1 MFDFCA
7 FKKAQATIHAIGH
20 ACVEQGGFDHT
31 ALRVAAI
38 QHCDFMAMRHTLAAV
53 AVLAL
58 AQQVLHFFDHPLR
71 FGKVGGRFIHPHR
84 FTLAL
89 GGVQV
94 FAQTVFVVANQMV
107 GAVQNIA
114 EAAVVLLELD
124 LVLHRI
130 LAHKVS
136 HIAHAR
142 TSKSV
147 NALVVVAH
155 RKNSTTALMQGPGQ
169 LLDPRVLQFVG
180 VLKLVNQNV
189 FEATTVMFAH
199 RVVVAQQFVRAQHE
213 FTKVHHAF
221 ALALGFVQLIQL
233 YFFAGLGVAHH
244 HISRAQTIF
253 FATGNEPHGLLRRK
267 TLFIDLKLFAQ
278 TFDGT
283 QLVLGVQNL
292 KGLRQVGQLPV
303 RA

>member
-1 MFDFCA
+1 
-7 FKKAQATIHAIGH
+7 
-20 ACVEQGGFDHT
+20 
-31 ALRVAAI
+31 
-38 QHCDFMAMRHTLAAV
+38 
-53 AVLAL
+53 
-58 AQQVLHFFDHPLR
+58 
-71 FGKVGGRFIHPHR
+71 
-84 FTLAL
+84 
-89 GGVQV
+89 
-94 FAQTVFVVANQMV
+94 MV

-142 TSKSV
+142 ATKSV

-155 RKNSTTALMQGPGQ
+155 GKNSTTALMQGPGQ
-169 LLDPRVLQFVG
+169 LLDPCVLQFVG
-180 VLKLVNQNV
+180 VLKLVDQNV
-189 FEATTVMFAH
+189 FEATTVMFTH
-199 RVVVAQQFVRAQHE
+199 RVVVAQQLIRAQHE
-213 FTKVHHAF
+213 LTKVHHAF

-233 YFFAGLGVAHH
+233 YFFARLGVAHH
-244 HISRAQTIF
+244 HISGAQTVF
-253 FATGNEPHGLLRRK
+253 FATGNEPHGLLWRK
-267 TLFIDLKLFAQ
+267 TLFIHLKLFAQ

-283 QLVLGVQNL
+283 QLILGVQNL